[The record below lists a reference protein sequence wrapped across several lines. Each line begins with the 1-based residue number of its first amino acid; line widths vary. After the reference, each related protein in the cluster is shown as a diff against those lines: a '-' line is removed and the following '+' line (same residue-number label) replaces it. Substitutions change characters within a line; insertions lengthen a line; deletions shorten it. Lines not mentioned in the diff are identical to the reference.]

1 MERKN
6 YSFYM
11 PSDFGEKFKQIQEED
26 DKLKVLSRSQAVYL
40 IVSELAQTGKYV
52 KNQPQENS

>member
-11 PSDFGEKFKQIQEED
+11 PEDFTEKMKQIQACD
-26 DKLKVLSRSQAVYL
+26 DKLSALSRSQAVHF
-40 IVSELAQTGKYV
+40 IISEIAQTGKYTPAI
-52 KNQPQENS
+52 KAEG